1 MHPRITVAAGGTIE
15 TALLPYHLV
24 HLRAHYEV
32 ETRVALSHEA
42 QHFVTK
48 LAIRGITKS
57 EVYVDNDQFDDA
69 GAPLHLAL
77 STCDLLVI
85 YPCTPRVIS
94 EAANGAVSCC
104 VTRLFAFTPK
114 ERIVVAPHIHPQLA
128 SSLYEMHLDRIE
140 ELGCLVLRTDTLWAP
155 WSDVELAIEHK
166 LGLTRRI
173 PEQEVI
179 LLSGEVGL

>member
-24 HLRAHYEV
+24 HLRAHYKV
-32 ETRVALSHEA
+32 ETRVALSQEA
-42 QHFVTK
+42 QHFATT
-48 LAIRGITKS
+48 LAFRGITKS
-57 EVYVDNDQFDDA
+57 EVYVENDQFDSS
-69 GAPLHLAL
+69 GTPLHLAL

-85 YPCTPRVIS
+85 YPCTPRIIS

-128 SSLYEMHLDRIE
+128 RSLYETHLERIE
-140 ELGCLVLRTDTLWAP
+140 GLGCLILRSDTLWAP
-155 WSDVELAIEHK
+155 WADVELAIERK
-166 LGLTRRI
+166 LGLTRRT

-179 LLSGEVGL
+179 QLAGEVGL